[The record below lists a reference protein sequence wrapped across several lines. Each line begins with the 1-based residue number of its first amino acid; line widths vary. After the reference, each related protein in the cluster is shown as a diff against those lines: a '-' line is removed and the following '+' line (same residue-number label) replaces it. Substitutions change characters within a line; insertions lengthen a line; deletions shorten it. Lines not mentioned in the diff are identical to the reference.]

1 MEQAVEIE
9 KEQLHNSAAGETDFW
24 RARSAQFNMLH
35 QQLSKPAVRRI
46 LNVSENWRII
56 SKLNSNLN
64 FLTPLSPFQIMQ
76 AKESHDNNVLE
87 EFNIAFKEF
96 SKEHAKAKDFL
107 KFLQTLERQFR
118 FLGQGT
124 LSVIEETIPS
134 LLNGL
139 KLIWTIS
146 RHIN

>member
-46 LNVSENWRII
+46 LN
-56 SKLNSNLN
+56 
-64 FLTPLSPFQIMQ
+64 IMH

>member
-46 LNVSENWRII
+46 LN
-56 SKLNSNLN
+56 
-64 FLTPLSPFQIMQ
+64 IMQ